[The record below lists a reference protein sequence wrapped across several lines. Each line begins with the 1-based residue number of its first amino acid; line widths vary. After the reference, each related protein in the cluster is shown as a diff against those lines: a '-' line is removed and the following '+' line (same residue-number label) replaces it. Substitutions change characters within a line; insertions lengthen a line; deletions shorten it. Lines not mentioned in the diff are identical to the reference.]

1 VSDPWAVAWRI
12 VLLAT
17 AVALAI
23 WLALT
28 LQGVLLQMLVAVVL
42 ATGLSPLVERLH
54 ARGVPRG
61 LAVVSIYLLFLGGLG
76 LLGFAVVPPVVDQTE
91 AFIAEAPTF
100 EDRGVEA
107 LKELQ
112 ARFPF
117 LPPLDQQLAAQV
129 RQLGGQLGALVGQAF
144 GVARVVLGVFS
155 GLLTAV
161 VILLLTLYLVIDGQR
176 IQTYFL
182 SFFPSERHA
191 RVGGVMRAIGLR
203 MGGWLVG
210 QVALCL
216 AIGIVTYVGLSL
228 LGVKGALILAVIA
241 AIGEVI
247 PIVGPIVSMIPAVI
261 VALTQSP
268 GLALAV
274 VVLYLVIQQLENN
287 LLVPK
292 IMEQAVSLH
301 PLAVIVAILVGGELL
316 GVVGA
321 LMAVPVAAAVAV
333 VLDELRDDKL
343 APQPLSERVEADEP
357 SGPPATSPE
366 AA

>member
-1 VSDPWAVAWRI
+1 MNDAWSVAWRI

-28 LQGVLLQMLVAVVL
+28 LRGVILQLVVAFVL

-54 ARGVPRG
+54 GRGVPRG
-61 LAVVSIYLLFLGGLG
+61 LAVLSIYLLFLGGLG
-76 LLGFAVVPPVVDQTE
+76 MLGIAIVPSVVDQAE
-91 AFIAEAPTF
+91 AFIAEAPRF
-100 EDRGVEA
+100 GDRAGEA
-107 LKELQ
+107 LNELQ

-117 LPPLDQQLAAQV
+117 LPPLDEQLASQL
-129 RQLGGQLGALVGQAF
+129 RQLGGQLGALMGQAF

-161 VILLLTLYLVIDGQR
+161 VILLLTLYLVIDGGRVQA
-176 IQTYFL
+176 YFL
-182 SFFPSERHA
+182 SFFPPERH
-191 RVGGVMRAIGLR
+191 VWLGGVLRAIGLR

-216 AIGIVTYVGLSL
+216 TIGVVTYAGLL
-228 LGVKGALILAVIA
+228 TLGIKGALVLAVVA
-241 AIGEVI
+241 AIGEVV
-247 PIVGPIVSMIPAVI
+247 PIVGPIVSMIPAVL

-268 GLALAV
+268 GHAVAV
-274 VVLYLVIQQLENN
+274 VVLYLVVQQVENN

-292 IMEQAVSLH
+292 IMGQAVSLH
-301 PLAVIVAILVGGELL
+301 PLAVVLAILVGGELL

-321 LMAVPVAAAVAV
+321 LMSVPVAAAIAV
-333 VLDELRDDKL
+333 VLDELRDRGL
-343 APQPLSERVEADEP
+343 EPPPLSERLEADE
-357 SGPPATSPE
+357 GAPPAPSAE

>member
-1 VSDPWAVAWRI
+1 V
-12 VLLAT
+12 
-17 AVALAI
+17 
-23 WLALT
+23 
-28 LQGVLLQMLVAVVL
+28 
-42 ATGLSPLVERLH
+42 
-54 ARGVPRG
+54 
-61 LAVVSIYLLFLGGLG
+61 LFLAGLG
-76 LLGFAVVPPVVDQTE
+76 LLGFAVVPPVVDQAE

-100 EDRGVEA
+100 EDRAVAA
-107 LKELQ
+107 LQEVQ

-117 LPPLDQQLAAQV
+117 LPALDQQVAAQV
-129 RQLGGQLGALVGQAF
+129 RLIGGQLGALVGQAF
-144 GVARVVLGVFS
+144 GVARVVLSVFS

-161 VILLLTLYLVIDGQR
+161 VILLLTLYLVIDGSR
-176 IQTYFL
+176 VQTYFL
-182 SFFPSERHA
+182 SFFPPQRHA
-191 RVGGVMRAIGLR
+191 RLGEVLRAIGRR

-216 AIGIVTYVGLSL
+216 TIGVVTYAGLL
-228 LGVKGALILAVIA
+228 ALGVKGALVLAVIA

-274 VVLYLVIQQLENN
+274 IVLYLVIQQLENN

-301 PLAVIVAILVGGELL
+301 PLAIVLAILVGGELL

-321 LMAVPVAAAVAV
+321 LMAVPVAAAMAV
-333 VLDELRDDKL
+333 VLDELRDSRLK
-343 APQPLSERVEADEP
+343 PQPLSERLEAVDGETAA
-357 SGPPATSPE
+357 PPAAPSPTE

>member
-1 VSDPWAVAWRI
+1 VNDPWGVAWRI

-28 LQGVLLQMLVAVVL
+28 LQGVLLQLLVALVL

-61 LAVVSIYLLFLGGLG
+61 LAVLSIYLLFLVGLG
-76 LLGFAVVPPVVDQTE
+76 LLGFAVVPPVVDQAE
-91 AFIAEAPTF
+91 GFIAEAPMF
-100 EDRGVEA
+100 DDRVVEA
-107 LKELQ
+107 LQGLQ
-112 ARFPF
+112 TQFPF
-117 LPPLDQQLAAQV
+117 LPPLDEQLAAQV
-129 RQLGGQLGALVGQAF
+129 RQLGGQLGALTSQVF
-144 GVARVVLGVFS
+144 GVARIVLGVFS

-161 VILLLTLYLVIDGQR
+161 VILLLTLYLVIDGGRVQA
-176 IQTYFL
+176 YFL
-182 SFFPSERHA
+182 SFFPAERH
-191 RVGGVMRAIGLR
+191 VWLGGVLRAIGLR

-216 AIGIVTYVGLSL
+216 IIGAATYAGLL
-228 LGVKGALILAVIA
+228 VLGIRGALVLAVVA
-241 AIGEVI
+241 AIGEVV
-247 PIVGPIVSMIPAVI
+247 PIVGPIMSMIPAVL

-268 GLALAV
+268 GHAV
-274 VVLYLVIQQLENN
+274 AVIVLYLVVQQLENN

-292 IMEQAVSLH
+292 IMEQAVALH
-301 PLAVIVAILVGGELL
+301 PLAVVLAILVGGELL

-321 LMAVPVAAAVAV
+321 LMSVPVAAAIAV
-333 VLDELRDDKL
+333 VLDQLRDIEL
-343 APQPLSERVEADEP
+343 EPPPLSERLEADEGVP
-357 SGPPATSPE
+357 SASSPE